1 MVTFNAKIINGKMDF
16 GSDYNEQRFQVFLNN
31 NNGKELRLEIIESKR
46 SKSQN
51 SFYWLYLKAIE
62 RETGQDSKECHE
74 YFRRSLL
81 PPVYKTI
88 FGKEIRLPNSTT
100 HLTKLEFGEY
110 LEKICAETGVPIP
123 DAESFKD
130 ERDSAPTIN
139 N

>member
-16 GSDYNEQRFQVFLNN
+16 GSDYNEQRFQIFLNN
-31 NNGKELRLEIIESKR
+31 NNGKELHLEILETKR

-62 RETGQDSKECHE
+62 RELGQDSKECHE
-74 YFRRSLL
+74 YFRRIFL
-81 PPVYKTI
+81 PPVYKTV

-100 HLTKLEFGEY
+100 NLTKYEFGEY

-130 ERDSAPTIN
+130 ERDSAPLKT
-139 N
+139 